1 MYDKLP
7 VKVNAI
13 DTKITNTSLLEAKT
27 QYDSDTHGLE
37 KRIED
42 VNKKIPNTSGLV
54 KKNESNTKIPE
65 NENKI
70 PSLTGLGTTAA
81 FNAKVT
87 EIENKISDTSG
98 LIRKT
103 LLLKQKLKKFSIKYV
118 IMINL

>member
-1 MYDKLP
+1 MHDKLP

-70 PSLTGLGTTAA
+70 PSLTGLWTTAA

-87 EIENKISDTSG
+87 ELETKY
-98 LIRKT
+98 LI
-103 LLLKQKLKKFSIKYV
+103 LV
-118 IMINL
+118 A